1 MGKFFIT
8 EFLNIECDES
18 GYLQVDFKVE
28 GDDISFYRRLESDEY
43 YDWVMINYME
53 DEYNSNEITDDWE
66 NEEINGITQ
75 TFNEWLLDQHGE
87 DTVLNFIQENV
98 SHIEDL
104 PPLTQTNQ

>member
-28 GDDISFYRRLESDEY
+28 GDDISFYRRLETDEY
-43 YDWVMINYME
+43 YDWVILNYME
-53 DEYNSNEITDDWE
+53 DEETAVNEITDDWE
-66 NEEINGITQ
+66 NEEMNVITH

-98 SHIEDL
+98 HSIEDL
-104 PPLTQTNQ
+104 PQLTI